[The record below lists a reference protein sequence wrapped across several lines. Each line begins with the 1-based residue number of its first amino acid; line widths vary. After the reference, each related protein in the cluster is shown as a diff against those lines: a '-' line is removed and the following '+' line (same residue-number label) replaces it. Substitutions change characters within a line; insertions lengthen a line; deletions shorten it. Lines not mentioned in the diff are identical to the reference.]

1 MRKNEAKAQITTD
14 ENGITIDLIVDDDS
28 IDQQFIPWQELVED
42 DTNASFLD
50 LINFKEC
57 EITLQRTTRL
67 ADTINPENYDQ
78 LVDNQSNG

>member
-1 MRKNEAKAQITTD
+1 MRKNETEAQVTTD

-28 IDQQFIPWQELVED
+28 IDRQFISWQELVED

-57 EITLQRTTRL
+57 EITLRRTTRL